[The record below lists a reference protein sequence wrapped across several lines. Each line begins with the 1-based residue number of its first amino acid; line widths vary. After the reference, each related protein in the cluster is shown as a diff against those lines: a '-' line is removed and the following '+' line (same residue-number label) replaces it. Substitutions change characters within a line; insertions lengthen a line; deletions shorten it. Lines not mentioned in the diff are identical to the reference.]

1 MSKLLDLAE
10 AQARLLAMAVP
21 LPVEQVPIEA
31 AMGRYLAQDLPA
43 LRQQPAVDLSAMDG
57 YALSGEDTSG
67 PWRLRGESAAGH
79 PYQGVVQKGEAC
91 RISTGAV
98 LPEGADWVLLQED
111 TRREGDRLHLTGTLP
126 HPLPRHIRRA
136 GFDFAQGQTLLRA
149 GQRITPASLALAIS
163 GGHASLP
170 MRQRP
175 RIAILDSGDELAPIG
190 APTAAHQIPASNG
203 AMLAAQL
210 QPEAGRIDR
219 LGPVSD
225 RMDALLAAL
234 DAASEADVIITSG
247 GASVGDH
254 DLIRPALEQWGADLA
269 FWRVALRPGK
279 PLMVAQ
285 KGRQIIIGLPGN
297 PVSSHVTAFLF
308 VLPLLRALQG
318 AEHPLPKPFYAPV
331 ASSLPAG
338 GERCEFLRGA
348 WDGAVIQPNPMRD
361 SSALAALASANCL
374 IERPIGADAVQ
385 AGGLVRA
392 YLL

>member
-10 AQARLLAMAVP
+10 AQARLLAMAAP
-21 LPVEQVPIEA
+21 LPLEQVPIEA
-31 AMGRYLAQDLPA
+31 AIGRYLAQDLPA

-57 YALSGEDTSG
+57 YALNSGDTKG
-67 PWRLRGESAAGH
+67 PWHISGESAAGH

-98 LPEGADWVLLQED
+98 MPEGADWVLLQED
-111 TRREGDRLHLTGTLP
+111 TRREGDVLHLTGTLP
-126 HPLPRHIRRA
+126 DPLPRHIRRA
-136 GFDFAQGQTLLRA
+136 GFDFAQGQVLLHA

-190 APTAAHQIPASNG
+190 AATAPHQIPASNG

-210 QPEAGRIDR
+210 QPEAGQIDR
-219 LGPVSD
+219 LGPVPD

-234 DAASEADVIITSG
+234 NAASEADVIITSG

-254 DLIRPALEQWGADLA
+254 DLIRPALEQWGANLA

-279 PLMVAQ
+279 PLLVAQ
-285 KGRQIIIGLPGN
+285 RGQQIIIGLPGN

-308 VLPLLRALQG
+308 VLPLLRALQA
-318 AEHPLPKPFYAPV
+318 AEHPLPKAFYAGV
-331 ASSLPAG
+331 SSPLPAG

-348 WDGAVIQPNPMRD
+348 WDGAAIQPNPMRD
-361 SSALAALASANCL
+361 SSALVALASANCL
-374 IERPIGADAVQ
+374 IERPIGAAAVE
-385 AGGLVRA
+385 AGELVRA